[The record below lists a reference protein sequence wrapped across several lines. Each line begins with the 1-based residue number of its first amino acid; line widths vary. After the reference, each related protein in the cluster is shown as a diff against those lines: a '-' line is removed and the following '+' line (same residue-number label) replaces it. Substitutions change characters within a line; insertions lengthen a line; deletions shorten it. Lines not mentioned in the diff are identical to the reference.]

1 MFTAFLSHPKFFR
14 QTLFLLILVPPFI
27 PNNANGQL
35 LQGIRRLEL
44 PDPCLA
50 NLPTPK
56 VIPPAIR
63 VVQLV
68 NCSGQTVLGAAN
80 AANATGK
87 PITSVFPV
95 EKTWVMK
102 PFPSP
107 NHGNVLTIQ
116 IPPEWADTKG
126 IGSIAPNIWVRTGC
140 RFDVASDKAQCETGG
155 AGGVYDTSKARLGP
169 PGATTITEWTF
180 YQAATSTRGTT
191 YYVDNFDISAVNGVS
206 LTVDIQQVGGSPADP
221 GSPQNIFWLTNSRVN
236 PPNYPM
242 SEHGQDMRS
251 NNACPAPFRL
261 KRSDLMSSGTYG
273 KIYGFVIE
281 GDTGKPVGGDST
293 VACFSNCGKYKF
305 PIEPKQDCNISDP
318 TCYNWKTFC
327 AGDPSQY
334 FPNNPAK
341 CEKDSDCPVN
351 GACWIN
357 PGSET
362 DHRCVLRAFVAN
374 NQGKCD
380 GDVCTFPYAYVNPYT
395 NVPDYSTQPPFGTC
409 KQVDP
414 NNTNAQ
420 CIGDDTVHKVFPHA
434 YTWPNDPQ
442 VYSADASLYRIII
455 APGGTT
461 VPITPSGPI
470 PACTTLPEQAYD
482 YTLAKSLCSNDIKNG
497 AVFGIARTA
506 PNSWSCNLGTGAG
519 NDGVICRW

>member
-1 MFTAFLSHPKFFR
+1 
-14 QTLFLLILVPPFI
+14 
-27 PNNANGQL
+27 
-35 LQGIRRLEL
+35 
-44 PDPCLA
+44 
-50 NLPTPK
+50 
-56 VIPPAIR
+56 
-63 VVQLV
+63 
-68 NCSGQTVLGAAN
+68 
-80 AANATGK
+80 
-87 PITSVFPV
+87 
-95 EKTWVMK
+95 
-102 PFPSP
+102 
-107 NHGNVLTIQ
+107 
-116 IPPEWADTKG
+116 
-126 IGSIAPNIWVRTGC
+126 
-140 RFDVASDKAQCETGG
+140 
-155 AGGVYDTSKARLGP
+155 
-169 PGATTITEWTF
+169 
-180 YQAATSTRGTT
+180 
-191 YYVDNFDISAVNGVS
+191 
-206 LTVDIQQVGGSPADP
+206 
-221 GSPQNIFWLTNSRVN
+221 
-236 PPNYPM
+236 
-242 SEHGQDMRS
+242 
-251 NNACPAPFRL
+251 
-261 KRSDLMSSGTYG
+261 MSSGTYG

-442 VYSADASLYRIII
+442 VYSADAPLYRVIV

-461 VPITPSGPI
+461 VTITPSGPI